1 MTYTEKLIEEAAKA
15 IFEATGGHLE
25 SDENGADA
33 ARAAFAVFENAHAP
47 TESILEYGW
56 EWASNPSTGPHLI
69 HGSDSK
75 ESAER
80 AMERTDS
87 KGWPPVR
94 IMVRTKAVPGEWREA

>member
-1 MTYTEKLIEEAAKA
+1 MTDTEKLIEEAAKA

-33 ARAAFAVFENAHAP
+33 ARAALAVFEKAHAP

-80 AMERTDS
+80 AMSDVAMKTA
-87 KGWPPVR
+87 PVR
-94 IMVRTKAVPGEWREA
+94 IMVRTKALPGEWREA